1 MIIYPSL
8 NSSVASD
15 QRIKVVRI
23 IGGSDLINTILLGIP
38 VAWCDRPWFTRA
50 SDTLVHSETRRV
62 SSRIFCWVHGV
73 IVLMWSY
80 VNYNINGYSKRE
92 RNVMRIIS
100 FLKGWEPE
108 NRNIFFFVHYFRMI
122 SKHNKNKFLHGRYQH
137 CWWVHMSC
145 HDVLEKKRN
154 NDLKGKYF
162 RSNEMLFFVRKRII
176 NIFQSFFT
184 NF

>member
-80 VNYNINGYSKRE
+80 VNYNINGYSKRKE
-92 RNVMRIIS
+92 NVMWIIIMLWRGKTKNVL
-100 FLKGWEPE
+100 FLFPLYIKS
-108 NRNIFFFVHYFRMI
+108 NFTVHRKYQVYLWYTGI
-122 SKHNKNKFLHGRYQH
+122 TILHLKNYSQ
-137 CWWVHMSC
+137 
-145 HDVLEKKRN
+145 
-154 NDLKGKYF
+154 
-162 RSNEMLFFVRKRII
+162 NE
-176 NIFQSFFT
+176 
-184 NF
+184 

>member
-1 MIIYPSL
+1 MMNVITMTWIFIIHNDKLPNL

-100 FLKGWEPE
+100 FLKGWEPK
-108 NRNIFFFVHYFRMI
+108 NRNIFFFVLLL
-122 SKHNKNKFLHGRYQH
+122 KNGHTR
-137 CWWVHMSC
+137 
-145 HDVLEKKRN
+145 
-154 NDLKGKYF
+154 LK
-162 RSNEMLFFVRKRII
+162 
-176 NIFQSFFT
+176 
-184 NF
+184 